1 MTVSDPAE
9 SGDSAS
15 TAQSGPALAVTGVTG
30 ALGGM
35 VSRALAEA
43 GVPQRMLAR
52 TPSKAPALPG
62 ATVANFDYADR
73 KTCETALSGVETL
86 FFVSGREDEHRLS
99 HHRTV
104 VDAAAAAGVQH
115 IVYTSFVGA
124 SPKSTFTL
132 GRDHYATE
140 QFIEASGIAYT
151 FLRDNFYQ
159 DLLPYFVGD
168 DGILRG
174 PAGQG
179 RAAFVARADVAR
191 VATVVLQDPAA
202 HAGRTYDLTGP
213 EALTLY
219 EVATLLTKGL
229 RRSVSYVD
237 ETVPEAYASRAH
249 YGAPDW
255 QVDAWVST
263 YTAIRAG
270 ELERVSDDVERITGR
285 RATSLAQLL
294 VAAAQD

>member
-1 MTVSDPAE
+1 MTVADSRD
-9 SGDSAS
+9 SGAPIE
-15 TAQSGPALAVTGVTG
+15 SGPALAVTGVTG

-35 VSRALAEA
+35 VSRALAEV
-43 GVPQRMLAR
+43 GVSQRMLAR
-52 TPSKAPALPG
+52 TPSKAPALPD
-62 ATVANFDYADR
+62 ATVVEFDYADR
-73 KTCETALSGVETL
+73 TACETALSGVETL

-115 IVYTSFVGA
+115 VVYTSFVGA
-124 SPKSTFTL
+124 SPTSTFTL

-140 QFIEASGIAYT
+140 QFLEASGVAYT

-159 DLLPYFVGD
+159 DLLPYFIGN

-174 PAGQG
+174 PAGHG

-191 VATVVLQDPAA
+191 VATAVLQDPEA

-219 EVATLLTKGL
+219 EVATLLTTGL

-237 ETVPEAYASRAH
+237 ETVPEAYASRDH

-270 ELERVSDDVERITGR
+270 ELEQVSGDVEALTGR
-285 RATSLAQLL
+285 PATSLAQLL
-294 VAAAQD
+294 VTADA

>member
-1 MTVSDPAE
+1 MPT
-9 SGDSAS
+9 AS
-15 TAQSGPALAVTGVTG
+15 VAVTGVTG
-30 ALGGM
+30 GVGGM
-35 VSRALAEA
+35 VSRALADA
-43 GVPQRMLAR
+43 GIPLRLLIR

-62 ATVANFDYADR
+62 STVEPFDYSDR
-73 KTCETALSGVETL
+73 NGCETALSGVTTL
-86 FFVSGREDEHRLS
+86 FFVSAAEDAHRLAQ
-99 HHRTV
+99 HRNV

-115 IVYTSFVGA
+115 VVYTSFVGA
-124 SPKSTFTL
+124 SPTCTFTL
-132 GRDHYATE
+132 GRDHFATE
-140 QFIEASGIAYT
+140 QFIREAGMTHT

-191 VATVVLQDPAA
+191 VATTVLLDPEV
-202 HAGRTYDLTGP
+202 HADRTYDLTGP
-213 EALTLY
+213 EALTLD
-219 EVATLLTKGL
+219 EVATLISAGQ

-237 ETVPEAYASRAH
+237 ETVAQAYESRAR

-270 ELERVSDDVERITGR
+270 ELEPVSADVETLTGQP
-285 RATSLAQLL
+285 ATGFAQFLAS
-294 VAAAQD
+294 AG